1 MNDTIYWQHK
11 KMQRDYLTNLP
22 SQFAWR
28 ALDGN
33 DHGSERNGRSK

>member
-1 MNDTIYWQHK
+1 MDVTIYCQHK
-11 KMQRDYLTNLP
+11 KMQRDYLTILS
-22 SQFAWR
+22 SQSAWR